1 MELLSNKQEMKMK
14 TVILDTN
21 ALFIPLLFKID
32 LNEALYELI
41 DEPFKIIIL
50 DVCIKELEEKLDNEK
65 NPRLRNEIK
74 FALAYSRNFEIY
86 NSEEYPEGTDVDTII
101 LREAK
106 RKSAIVV
113 TNDRK
118 LRSRLIKNNIIVIS
132 IRGNKRLDFTNP
144 KR

>member
-1 MELLSNKQEMKMK
+1 MK

-41 DEPFKIIIL
+41 DEPFKIIIP
-50 DVCIKELEEKLDNEK
+50 DVCIKELEEKIDNEK